1 MASLKSGI
9 IIGLAAAGVAAVALA
24 AGGVRVSP
32 SSVGVSRV
40 PTTMASTATI
50 FAPPPGAPMSFADI
64 FERVSPAVVSI
75 EVTSKVSLKELQNI
89 PGFQNL
95 PNLTPKG
102 DDGDN
107 NDDQAPTQK
116 AESQGSGFF
125 ISSDGYI
132 VTNNHVV
139 ENATDI
145 KVTLKD
151 GKILP
156 AKVIGRDKATDL
168 AVVKVDGSNYPFVDF
183 ENSAKPR
190 VGDWVIAIGNPL
202 GLGDTAT
209 AGIVSAYGRD
219 IGDSFVDF
227 IQIDAPIN
235 LGNSG
240 GPTFD
245 TYGRV
250 IGVNS
255 QIASPSGGSIGIGFA
270 IPADVADA
278 ITKQLIAK
286 GAITRGYMGASIE
299 NVTPEIAESL
309 GMGDRKGALV
319 ADLTPDGPALR
330 AGVKSG
336 DVVVGVNGHEV
347 DSASELTRLVA
358 ASHNGDTLHLAIL
371 RDGKPITLDVRSGT
385 RPSEEQIAA
394 NLNGSDNTA
403 PTAPDASPVPHPHVL
418 GMTLGALDERTR
430 RQFQMPADAHGA
442 LVLGVKGTSD
452 ASEQGVQ
459 AGDVIVRAGDLTVV
473 APQDVELAVA
483 NARKA
488 GRTSILLGVRRD
500 GRTAFVAVKMDG

>member
-9 IIGLAAAGVAAVALA
+9 IIGIAAAGVAVATLA
-24 AGGVRVSP
+24 AGGVRWAP
-32 SSVGVSRV
+32 NAMGVDHLQTRL
-40 PTTMASTATI
+40 ASTATV
-50 FAPPPGAPMSFADI
+50 FSPPPGAPMSFADI
-64 FERVSPAVVSI
+64 FDRVAPAVVSI
-75 EVTSKVSLKELQNI
+75 DVTSHVSVRELQGI
-89 PGFQNL
+89 PGLNL
-95 PNLTPKG
+95 PNNLAPQG
-102 DDGDN
+102 QDGE
-107 NDDQAPTQK
+107 DQAPTQK

-139 ENATDI
+139 AHAEDI

-151 GKILP
+151 GRILP
-156 AKVIGRDKATDL
+156 ARVIGHDVATDL
-168 AVVKVDGSNYPFVDF
+168 AVVKVEGHDFPFVDF

-270 IPADVADA
+270 IPADVAENV
-278 ITKQLIAK
+278 TNQLIRN
-286 GAITRGYMGASIE
+286 GQIVRGYMGASIE
-299 NVTPEIAESL
+299 NVTPQIADSL
-309 GMGDRKGALV
+309 GMGSRKGALV
-319 ADLTPDGPALR
+319 ADLTPGGPADK

-336 DVVVGVNGHEV
+336 DVVVGLNGDTVN
-347 DSASELTRLVA
+347 SATELTRLVA
-358 ASHNGDTLHLAIL
+358 QSHSGDTLHLAIL
-371 RDGKPITLDVRSGT
+371 RDGHPITVDVRSGV
-385 RPSEEQIAA
+385 RPPEEQLA
-394 NLNGSDNTA
+394 LNQNGRDNGQLL
-403 PTAPDASPVPHPHVL
+403 APDAPAAEHPHVL
-418 GMTLGALDERTR
+418 GMTLGALDEGAR
-430 RQFQMPADAHGA
+430 RRFAVPADARGA
-442 LVLGVKGTSD
+442 LVLGVKETSD
-452 ASEQGVQ
+452 AGEQGLQ
-459 AGDVIVRAGDLTVV
+459 AGDLIVRAGDLNVG
-473 APQDVELAVA
+473 APHDVELAVD
-483 NARKA
+483 NAKKA
-488 GRTSILLGVRRD
+488 GRTSILLGIRRD
-500 GRTAFVAVKMDG
+500 GRTIFVPIKMDG